1 MRVVSTLTQVKAM
14 ILSVDLNDM
23 QVPTPFG
30 RFSEHNLSTFYTILI
45 LYLIVF
51 MLERGRKEG
60 DKRKDRRKNKERYI
74 DR

>member
-1 MRVVSTLTQVKAM
+1 M
-14 ILSVDLNDM
+14 ISSVDLQNM

-51 MLERGRKEG
+51 MLERGRKGTKERVEE
-60 DKRKDRRKNKERYI
+60 KKTKKDR
-74 DR
+74 